1 MSRTIFNNSIV
12 WQSRFD
18 SEPWLYL
25 VGITQT
31 KFETVILVNS
41 KDSEYTDN
49 TAFYLVSQDSNSK
62 DRTIFLNSTDA
73 ISLYGLTDAI
83 SYGVDDTKGLLIFDP
98 AYASSIDTAL
108 VTAKVVKNV
117 ASIWKRNLETPQLL
131 IDFSYYN
138 ERVITCVE
146 SNDDGLFLGG
156 ASGKI
161 WFYDGVKIKEIYE
174 LNISELLPASCMIKH
189 KPAHDA
195 DTYLYVGS
203 DNTPGLFRAKLSEAQ
218 YGNTWEYI
226 STIGTNPGGILCMV
240 SAFNKIIMGLRNNQ
254 CATYEIIPT
263 VKITGP
269 TSYLTDENVTTIE
282 EATNINV
289 IDLVAD
295 QIADF
300 DREVFDVQSMIVANN
315 KIVAGISDRP
325 EIWTYSEIP
334 INNPLNDEEWATQ
347 IFDQQ
352 FIDDPAPAQ
361 FYSVNGNTNSRNQ
374 GGAVHEIVYDLT
386 NPSKTKSIVRISG
399 NPNSETAFEFSTGSD
414 WEQVIGSIQTQIP
427 YNEVDCGT
435 TDNIDLTPIEF
446 PIIDGF
452 QTINNSTVLVKNQN
466 TESENG
472 IYVITLLS
480 GTPTF
485 RRATFN
491 PGNIDTVGFLIK
503 NGYINTNSRYL
514 VLVSDLVANNFNF
527 YQPKYT
533 VELELANLGLDRFS
547 NEDAEPIWLGN
558 ASTFASSGYIDLKEN
573 YPGFQGIEIS
583 DGYREFSL
591 EFNTSSARIS
601 SGNNIVTKD
610 LISYGFLKNWNFI
623 DIRDTS
629 DWEILSYLTDLSV
642 VEYNEPKPDL
652 VTIKSNILSLSGLS
666 LRGNPSIVNYN
677 VNLNVEADSKVY
689 IKLKLPA
696 PSGFVL
702 SSGQLR
708 LSWSYGVGKFTHWT
722 SVNLKNS
729 NDYILYELSPS
740 WVGNIKQIA
749 IELYGLP
756 EDEKRPASALI
767 DFIQIVNKDKFFDIN
782 LFLSSVRINVEDKNV
797 KVWLGNQDYPFFD
810 LKNFIIADTYKTSVA
825 DYDRPFIKIGKLN
838 PTNDQSY
845 FGYSKLRF
853 IAGENYEPTSKKIMN
868 FHNSWRMPS
877 AGGIRILTYHDGA
890 LYAISDGLVTNR
902 MSDNPDDR
910 QIKLFVYNSEK
921 EIWTKEDAQFARKI
935 DTNSGDILGV
945 VRALTAKSFK
955 QSFYLSGQ
963 YSSIKYNSNS

>member
-1 MSRTIFNNSIV
+1 MSSTIFNNSIV
-12 WQSRFD
+12 WQSKFD

-25 VGITQT
+25 VGVTQT

-41 KDSEYTDN
+41 KDTEYTDN
-49 TAFYLVSQDSNSK
+49 TAFYLVSQDANSK

-73 ISLYGLTDAI
+73 ISLFGLTESI
-83 SYGVDDTKGLLIFDP
+83 PYGIDDTKGLLIFDP
-98 AYASSIDTAL
+98 AYAASINTAL
-108 VTAKVVKNV
+108 ISAKVVKNV
-117 ASIWKRNLETPQLL
+117 ASIWKRNLENPQLL

-174 LNISELLPASCMIKH
+174 LNLSEPLPAACMVKH
-189 KPAHDA
+189 KPAHDSN
-195 DTYLYVGS
+195 TYLYVGS
-203 DNTPGLFRAKLSEAQ
+203 DNSPGLFRAKLSEAQ
-218 YGNTWEYI
+218 YGNTWEYV
-226 STIGTNPGGILCMV
+226 TAVGANPGGILCMV
-240 SAFNKIIMGLRNNQ
+240 SAYNKIIMGLRNNQ
-254 CATYEIIPT
+254 CATFEIVPT
-263 VKITGP
+263 VKISGP
-269 TSYLTDENVTTIE
+269 SSYLNDENVTTVE
-282 EATNINV
+282 ENNV
-289 IDLVAD
+289 INLIDLTAD

-300 DREVFDVQSMIVANN
+300 DREIFDVQSMIVANN
-315 KIVAGISDRP
+315 KVVAGLSDRP

-352 FIDDPAPAQ
+352 FINDPAPAQ
-361 FYSVNGNTNSRNQ
+361 YYTVNGVTNSRNQ
-374 GGAVHEIVYDLT
+374 GGASHELVYDLT
-386 NPSKTKSIVRISG
+386 NPSKTKSMMRISG
-399 NPNSETAFEFSTGSD
+399 VNNSETVFEFSTGSD
-414 WEQVIGSIQTQIP
+414 WEQVIGSIQTQTP

-435 TDNIDLTPIEF
+435 TENIDLAPIEF

-452 QTINNSTVLVKNQN
+452 QTANNSTVLVKNQDDA
-466 TESENG
+466 SENG
-472 IYVITLLS
+472 IYIINLIS

-485 RRATFN
+485 SRATFN
-491 PGNIDTVGFLIK
+491 PGGVDVIGFIVK
-503 NGYINTNSRYL
+503 NGYINGNTRF
-514 VLVSDLVANNFNF
+514 LVATNDVINNNYNF

-533 VELELANLGLDRFS
+533 VELELANLGLDKFS
-547 NEDAEPIWLGN
+547 NEDADPIWLGN
-558 ASTFASSGYIDLKEN
+558 TTSFASTGYIDLKTD
-573 YPGFQGIEIS
+573 YYGYQGIEIS

-591 EFNTSSARIS
+591 EFSTSNVKIS
-601 SGNNIVTKD
+601 SGNNVITKD
-610 LISYGFLKNWNFI
+610 LISYGFLQNWNFI
-623 DIRDTS
+623 DIRNTS
-629 DWEILSYLTDLSV
+629 GWEILGYLTDLSV
-642 VEYNEPKPDL
+642 VEFNEVKPDL
-652 VTIKSNILSLSGLS
+652 LTLKSNALTLSGLS

-677 VNLNVEADSKVY
+677 VNLDVEANSKVY
-689 IKLKLPA
+689 VKLKIQA
-696 PSGFVL
+696 PSGYTL
-702 SSGQLR
+702 SSGELR

-722 SVNLKNS
+722 SVELKNS
-729 NDYILYELSPS
+729 TDYVLYELSPS
-740 WVGNIKQIA
+740 WVGKIKQIA
-749 IELYGLP
+749 LELYDLP
-756 EDEKRPASALI
+756 QDAKRPTSAQI
-767 DFIQIVNKDKFFDIN
+767 DFIQVVNKDKFFDIN
-782 LFLSSVRINVEDKNV
+782 LFLSAVRINVEDKNV

-838 PTNDQSY
+838 PTNDQSF

-853 IAGENYEPTSKKIMN
+853 IAGENYEPTSKKILN

-877 AGGIRILTYHDGA
+877 AGGIRILTYHDGT

-910 QIKLFVYNSEK
+910 QIKLFVYDSKK

-935 DTNSGDILGV
+935 DSNSGDIFGI